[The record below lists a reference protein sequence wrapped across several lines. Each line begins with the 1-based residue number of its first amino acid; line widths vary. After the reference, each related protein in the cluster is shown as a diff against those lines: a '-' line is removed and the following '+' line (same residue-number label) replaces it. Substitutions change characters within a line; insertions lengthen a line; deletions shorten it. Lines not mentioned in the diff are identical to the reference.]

1 MPNDLNVRKLNKVL
15 DGAGQM
21 CFLSCVAGN
30 SACKA
35 TFKLMKLETAL
46 PIKNWLLRNLS
57 MCVLNVDDSQYIT
70 DKANDILRSQGKVA
84 DLTEPQ
90 VFHAMALLTYEEL
103 NTPITER
110 NHGIMEGDSIEV
122 QQLINMGR

>member
-1 MPNDLNVRKLNKVL
+1 MP
-15 DGAGQM
+15 
-21 CFLSCVAGN
+21 
-30 SACKA
+30 
-35 TFKLMKLETAL
+35 
-46 PIKNWLLRNLS
+46 

-103 NTPITER
+103 NTSITDR
-110 NHGIMEGDSIEV
+110 LAKGATFIAS
-122 QQLINMGR
+122 